1 MLHLCFSL
9 TIALLCI
16 ITGTLSDYCSET
28 LRYSDAIVSPNLKTT
43 KILRVPPAVSMSEC
57 ISACCDFPDCDLAWM
72 FEGHCYIMS
81 CQNME
86 ECEPKKTST
95 MESYLTFVR
104 RSSMQAASYKSRGYS
119 TGMEEESTSV
129 ERDSNLEDLYA
140 EHLSLDDAIAA
151 ESTGNYKEMPI
162 TGGNLQDSSKD
173 QEPIHR
179 SQGWFVWDSKY
190 DLNVSPVTAGKLS
203 DKNEEV
209 KSAGVHSRVPLDMT
223 VPKNGSQQEEWVD
236 DAKEEARDTATFL
249 PLELVRKGDL
259 QRNSNET
266 KNGIQEED
274 VFSSNSSLPKSVTA
288 MPGSGTNSFA
298 VTHQEGPGE
307 GVQAVTPISE
317 NSLASQSAVTESA
330 ENKQRVKELIVSAG
344 TNVVITQPKNSVELN
359 TFVLPAPSAESPYSY
374 KWSLVSHPVGFE
386 GLMEGKDSQ
395 TLKLSQLSE
404 GLYVFRVS
412 VSGDGAY
419 GESFVNVTVNPATR
433 VNQSPVAIAS
443 PEVQEVSLPT
453 MSTFIDGSRSTDD
466 DRIVSYRWEE
476 IKGPLREQKASG
488 NTAILHL
495 SNLVTG
501 NYTFRLTVLDSDG
514 AENSTTARV
523 IVSKPMDYPPIANAG
538 PNQVVTLPCNNI
550 TLNGNQST
558 DDHKIVSYEW
568 SLGPNSKGK
577 VVAMQ
582 GVRSPYLQLS
592 AMQEGDYTFQLT
604 VTDSA
609 GQQSSAEVTVII
621 QPENNS
627 PPVAIVGPDK
637 ELISPVESTTLN
649 GEGSTDDQG
658 IVSYHWEKISG
669 SDVKIEGKDKAVAT
683 VLGLHVGMYQFR
695 LTVTD
700 QQGLNSSKTLTITI
714 KEEINNRPVANAGG
728 NQFLTLPNNSITLD
742 GSRSTDD
749 QAIVSYLW
757 TRGGQSPAA
766 GEVMRGSDHDAA
778 LQLVNLVEGKYIFH
792 LKVTDA
798 KGESDTDSAI
808 VEVRPDPKKNDLVEL
823 VLQVH
828 VSNLSEQQKGTLV
841 RQLAVLLGVLDKDIN
856 IQKIQ
861 AHSESSTAL
870 TFYVQGGQPDRVYK
884 GVDVVRTLQKQL
896 VREKVD
902 FLLFKTLN
910 IDTVVCFRK
919 CSAHGDC
926 DPFTKRCV
934 CYPFWMENLMRRYVG
949 DGESNCEWNILYVIL
964 SMFLTIIIIGG
975 ICWTCICCCRRKR
988 TKIRK
993 KNKYTILDNMDD
1005 QEQVALRPKYGVKH
1019 KSTEHN
1025 SSLMVSES
1033 EFESDQNILFS
1044 RESIETE
1051 NFKAEQRKKKKWMIL
1066 KTVKH
1071 FLNCRILV
1079 YSGKD

>member
-1 MLHLCFSL
+1 MIHLCFSL
-9 TIALLCI
+9 AVALLCI

-28 LRYSDAIVSPNLKTT
+28 IRYSDAIVSPNLKTA
-43 KILRVPPAVSMSEC
+43 KILRVPLAVSMSEC
-57 ISACCDFPDCDLAWM
+57 VSACCDFPDCDLAWM
-72 FEGHCYIMS
+72 FESHCYILS
-81 CQNME
+81 CQNVE

-104 RSSMQAASYKSRGYS
+104 RSSMQAASYKSKGYS
-119 TGMEEESTSV
+119 MGMQEEATSM

-140 EHLSLDDAIAA
+140 KHLSFDDAIAA
-151 ESTGNYKEMPI
+151 DSTGNDKEMPI

-173 QEPIHR
+173 QEPIR
-179 SQGWFVWDSKY
+179 GSQGWFMWDSKY
-190 DLNVSPVTAGKLS
+190 DLNVSPVTTGKLG

-209 KSAGVHSRVPLDMT
+209 KSAGIHGRVPLD
-223 VPKNGSQQEEWVD
+223 VAAPRNGSQLEEWD
-236 DAKEEARDTATFL
+236 DETKEEAKDTATFL
-249 PLELVRKGDL
+249 PLEAVRKEDL
-259 QRNSNET
+259 QHSSNET

-274 VFSSNSSLPKSVTA
+274 VLSSNSSLPKSVTA
-288 MPGSGTNSFA
+288 IPGSGTTNFA
-298 VTHQEGPGE
+298 VTHQERPGE
-307 GVQAVTPISE
+307 GVQVVTPISD
-317 NSLASQSAVTESA
+317 NSPTSQSTVTESA
-330 ENKQRVKELIVSAG
+330 ENKQQVKELIVSAG

-466 DRIVSYRWEE
+466 DRIVSYHWEE

-495 SNLVTG
+495 SDLVTG

-577 VVAMQ
+577 VIAMQ
-582 GVRSPYLQLS
+582 GVRSPYLRLS

-609 GQQSSAEVTVII
+609 GQQSSAEVTVIV

-683 VLGLHVGMYQFR
+683 VLGLEVGTYQFR

-714 KEEINNRPVANAGG
+714 REEINNRPVANAGG
-728 NQFLTLPNNSITLD
+728 NQILTLPNNSITLD

-749 QAIVSYLW
+749 QAIASYLW

-766 GEVMRGSDHDAA
+766 GEVMHGSDHDAV
-778 LQLVNLVEGKYIFH
+778 LQLANLVEGKYIFH

-798 KGESDTDSAI
+798 KGESDTDSAL

-823 VLQVH
+823 VLQVR

-841 RQLAVLLGVLDKDIN
+841 RQLAVLLGVLDEDIN

-870 TFYVQGGQPDRVYK
+870 TFYVQGEQPGHVSK

-919 CSAHGDC
+919 CSGHGDC

-934 CYPFWMENLMRRYVG
+934 CYPFWMENLIRRYVG

-964 SMFLTIIIIGG
+964 SMFLTIIVVGG

-1005 QEQVALRPKYGVKH
+1005 QEQVALRPKY
-1019 KSTEHN
+1019 
-1025 SSLMVSES
+1025 
-1033 EFESDQNILFS
+1033 
-1044 RESIETE
+1044 
-1051 NFKAEQRKKKKWMIL
+1051 EQRKKKKWMIL
-1066 KTVKH
+1066 KTLKR
-1071 FLNCRILV
+1071 FLNCRILA

>member
-1 MLHLCFSL
+1 MIHLCFSL
-9 TIALLCI
+9 HVVLLCI
-16 ITGTLSDYCSET
+16 ITGTFSDYCSET
-28 LRYSDAIVSPNLKTT
+28 VQYSNAVVSPNLKMT
-43 KILRVPPAVSMSEC
+43 KILRVPSAVSMSEC

-81 CQNME
+81 CQNEE

-95 MESYLTFVR
+95 MESYLTFVQR
-104 RSSMQAASYKSRGYS
+104 LSSQRSSIQEAPYKSRGYS
-119 TGMEEESTSV
+119 MGMQEESTSA
-129 ERDSNLEDLYA
+129 ERDSNLEDLFA
-140 EHLSLDDAIAA
+140 EHLSLDIAA
-151 ESTGNYKEMPI
+151 DSKGDYKEMPI
-162 TGGNLQDSSKD
+162 TGGSLQGSSKD
-173 QEPIHR
+173 QEQRHD
-179 SQGWFVWDSKY
+179 SQSWLVWDSNY
-190 DLNVSPVTAGKLS
+190 NLDVSPVTVGGLG
-203 DKNEEV
+203 DENEEV
-209 KSAGVHSRVPLDMT
+209 KLAGIHSGIPSDVT
-223 VPKNGSQQEEWVD
+223 GSVSGSRQEEWHD
-236 DAKEEARDTATFL
+236 ETKEEANDIPTFL
-249 PLELVRKGDL
+249 PLEVVRKENL

-266 KNGIQEED
+266 NSGIQEED
-274 VFSSNSSLPKSVTA
+274 VFPSNSSLPKPITAIPDLGSNGSVA
-288 MPGSGTNSFA
+288 
-298 VTHQEGPGE
+298 THQERPRE
-307 GVQAVTPISE
+307 GAQVITPLSDHL
-317 NSLASQSAVTESA
+317 LASQSAVTELPTVSA
-330 ENKQRVKELIVSAG
+330 VAKQQVKELIVSAG

-374 KWSLVSHPVGFE
+374 KWNLVNHPVDFE
-386 GLMEGKDSQ
+386 GLMEGEDSW

-404 GLYVFRVS
+404 GLYVFRVT

-419 GESFVNVTVNPATR
+419 GESFVNVTVEPATR
-433 VNQSPVAIAS
+433 INQSPVAIVS

-453 MSTFIDGSRSTDD
+453 ISTFIDGSRSTDD

-501 NYTFRLTVLDSDG
+501 NYTFRLTVVDSDG
-514 AENSTTARV
+514 VENSTTARV

-609 GQQSSAEVTVII
+609 GQQSSAEVTVIV

-637 ELISPVESTTLN
+637 ELISPVESTSLN

-683 VLGLHVGMYQFR
+683 VLGLQVGMYQFR

-700 QQGLNSSKTLTITI
+700 QQGLNSSKTLAITI

-728 NQFLTLPNNSITLD
+728 NHVLTLPNNSISLD
-742 GSRSTDD
+742 GSKSTDD
-749 QAIVSYLW
+749 QAIASYLW

-766 GEVMRGSDHDAA
+766 GEVIHGSDHDAV
-778 LQLVNLVEGKYIFH
+778 LQLANLVKGKYIFH

-808 VEVRPDPKKNDLVEL
+808 IEVRPDPKKNDLVEL

-828 VSNLSEQQKGTLV
+828 VSSLSEQQKDTLV
-841 RQLAVLLGVLDKDIN
+841 RQLAVLLGVLDEDIN

-861 AHSESSTAL
+861 AHSDSSTVL
-870 TFYVQGGQPDRVYK
+870 MFYVQGGQPDHVYK

-902 FLLFKTLN
+902 FLLFKTLR

-919 CSAHGDC
+919 CSGHGHC

-934 CYPFWMENLMRRYVG
+934 CYPFWMENLMRRYFG

-964 SMFLTIIIIGG
+964 SVFLTIIVIGG
-975 ICWTCICCCRRKR
+975 SCWTCIRCCKRKR
-988 TKIRK
+988 TKVRK

-1005 QEQVALRPKYGVKH
+1005 QERVALRPKYGVKH

-1025 SSLMVSES
+1025 SSLMISES
-1033 EFESDQNILFS
+1033 EYESDQNTLFS
-1044 RESIETE
+1044 RETIEKE
-1051 NFKAEQRKKKKWMIL
+1051 NYKVAW
-1066 KTVKH
+1066 
-1071 FLNCRILV
+1071 N
-1079 YSGKD
+1079 